1 MRPLFVVISG
11 LPGSGKTTLGR
22 ELARALNLPLIDKD
36 ELFDARGTGDAS
48 WRRALSRESDQL
60 LKSQA
65 LASPGAV
72 LVSFWRVDGMP
83 EDSGTLID
91 WINDLQA
98 PIVHLRCR
106 CPPRV
111 AAERFA
117 QRRRHQGHLDST
129 RPFADLLES
138 IEAQSRLGPLPL
150 EPSIDVDT
158 TVALAVTAL
167 AAKIRAMTASDLD
180 ERREL
185 LRSLA
190 ATIVSIT
197 RPHPVRV
204 AIDGV
209 DAAGKTTLADE
220 LAPLIEA
227 LGRPVIQASVY
238 GFHNP
243 AAVRR
248 RLGVASPEGYFEDS
262 FNYEALREVLLR
274 PLGPGG
280 SRVFKRAVFDFRVDA
295 PVDVRPEQAAEEAI
309 LLLDGVF
316 LLRPELRAHFDFSVF
331 VRVDFDVTLARAERR
346 DVDLFGSSEEVR
358 RRYLERYIPGQR
370 IYLTTV
376 QPERWASIVVDNN
389 DLRRPSIQQ

>member
-1 MRPLFVVISG
+1 M
-11 LPGSGKTTLGR
+11 T
-22 ELARALNLPLIDKD
+22 E
-36 ELFDARGTGDAS
+36 
-48 WRRALSRESDQL
+48 
-60 LKSQA
+60 
-65 LASPGAV
+65 
-72 LVSFWRVDGMP
+72 
-83 EDSGTLID
+83 
-91 WINDLQA
+91 
-98 PIVHLRCR
+98 
-106 CPPRV
+106 
-111 AAERFA
+111 
-117 QRRRHQGHLDST
+117 
-129 RPFADLLES
+129 
-138 IEAQSRLGPLPL
+138 
-150 EPSIDVDT
+150 
-158 TVALAVTAL
+158 L
-167 AAKIRAMTASDLD
+167 AAKVRAMTASDLD

-190 ATIVSIT
+190 ASIVSIS

-227 LGRPVIQASVY
+227 LGRPVIRASVD

-248 RLGVASPEGYFEDS
+248 RRGAASPEGYFEDS

-280 SRVFKRAVFDFRVDA
+280 SRVFKRAVFDFRSDLPVDA
-295 PVDVRPEQAAEEAI
+295 RSEQVADDAI

-316 LLRPELRAHFDFSVF
+316 LLRPELREYFDSSVF
-331 VRVDFDVTLARAERR
+331 VRADFDVTLARAERR

-358 RRYLERYIPGQR
+358 RRYTERYIPGQR
-370 IYLTTV
+370 IYLATV

-389 DLRRPSIQQ
+389 DPRRPSIQR